1 MSTESSFRD
10 YLENDLRQAREQEAA
25 EAFERRHQI
34 ERDDREFVRAA
45 LQDAVPEDEIE
56 RGLVFRSEFV
66 RLNPDRDSHAYAR
79 GLIDEEKSSFYAL
92 SAPVP
97 PSLGETVPQQSQQP
111 NPTSQA
117 STNGA
122 GAPNSYLQTP
132 RPGPS
137 RNGGRRSTKIRL
149 TIDDSHE
156 CTS

>member
-1 MSTESSFRD
+1 MSPESSFHD
-10 YLENDLRQAREQEAA
+10 HVEGHLRRARGHEAP
-25 EAFERRHQI
+25 EVLERRHQV
-34 ERDDREFVRAA
+34 ERDDREFIRNL
-45 LQDAVPEDEIE
+45 LQEAVLEDEIE
-56 RGLVFRSEFV
+56 RRLVFRSEFV

>member
-1 MSTESSFRD
+1 MSPESTFHDHVEGDFR
-10 YLENDLRQAREQEAA
+10 EARKDEAA
-25 EAFERRHQI
+25 EVFERRHQV

-56 RGLVFRSEFV
+56 RRLAFHSEFV
-66 RLNPDRDSHAYAR
+66 RLTPDRDSHAYAR
-79 GLIDEEKSSFYAL
+79 RLIDEEKSSFHAL

-97 PSLGETVPQQSQQP
+97 PSLEETVPQQSQQP

-156 CTS
+156 CTC